1 MIEKLK
7 NAFQSLGE
15 KIGVSGKT
23 VGFGVLAVL
32 VLLLAIVIIA
42 IVSHAKKNKKTNEPA
57 AAETEEKAAEQEE
70 ISQPTEEEKTV
81 ENEEQNVEK
90 IEENTA
96 VLEEKQPEIEQKTPE
111 IEDKTEEKTEKT
123 EEIDMKNTQKSPE
136 NAEKTAKK
144 QPKKAPAAQA
154 AKQPAKQTAKQP
166 AKAAKPEA
174 KPEPKRMLGKWRI
187 IVKGENAYIAALYA
201 SNGEV
206 MLTSEIYSTE
216 DGARSGVDTIRRG
229 AETGNFVIYRDK
241 GGDYYFKLKS
251 SGNRLLCVGEI
262 YKTKDACEKAAESV
276 KRIAKDSPL
285 LIRVTEGE
293 RFITYTPAQVTPPP
307 KKSQGKWRIEEGEN
321 GGFSAKLYANN
332 GQIMLSTEEVAS
344 RKTAEKAIESVR
356 KNCAAGN
363 FYIDKD
369 KFGRFYYKLHNVQKS
384 VICTGETYD
393 KVDAVVSA
401 IESVRRFASNAE
413 LAE

>member
-7 NAFQSLGE
+7 NAFQSLGD
-15 KIGVSGKT
+15 KIGVSGKA
-23 VGFGVLAVL
+23 VGFGVLGIL

-42 IVSHAKKNKKTNEPA
+42 IVSHAKKKKKVQNNAPIKAEKTEKTAENQAIFEPKS
-57 AAETEEKAAEQEE
+57 EEKA
-70 ISQPTEEEKTV
+70 
-81 ENEEQNVEK
+81 EK
-90 IEENTA
+90 IEEIPAKTEEKEEIIEEKPPIPEEKQPKI
-96 VLEEKQPEIEQKTPE
+96 EEKQPEMK
-111 IEDKTEEKTEKT
+111 EKT
-123 EEIDMKNTQKSPE
+123 N
-136 NAEKTAKK
+136 KK
-144 QPKKAPAAQA
+144 QA
-154 AKQPAKQTAKQP
+154 AKATVKQET
-166 AKAAKPEA
+166 KA
-174 KPEPKRMLGKWRI
+174 EPKRMLGKWRI
-187 IVKGENAYIAALYA
+187 IVKGENAYIAALHA

-216 DGARSGVDTIRRG
+216 DGARSGVETIRRG
-229 AETGNFVIYRDK
+229 TETGNFVIYRDK

-251 SGNRLLCVGEI
+251 AGNRLLCVGEI

-285 LIRVTEGE
+285 MIQVSEGE
-293 RFITYTPAQVTPPP
+293 RFIAYTPAEVTPPA
-307 KKSQGKWRIEEGEN
+307 KKNQGKWRIEQGEN

-332 GQIMLSTEEVAS
+332 GQVMLSTEEVAS
-344 RKTAEKAIESVR
+344 RKTAEKAIESVC

-393 KVDAVVSA
+393 KVDSVVSA

-413 LAE
+413 LTE

>member
-1 MIEKLK
+1 MTNLL
-7 NAFQSLGE
+7 NSVFQSLGE
-15 KIGVSGKT
+15 KIGVSAAAAGII
-23 VGFGVLAVL
+23 VIAAA
-32 VLLLAIVIIA
+32 VLLLAVVLAA
-42 IVSHAKKNKKTNEPA
+42 IFVPQAKKRKNLNKDVEIESGKD
-57 AAETEEKAAEQEE
+57 AEKPLECAEKQ
-70 ISQPTEEEKTV
+70 
-81 ENEEQNVEK
+81 EK
-90 IEENTA
+90 IVETKPVYA
-96 VLEEKQPEIEQKTPE
+96 EKQPEIEEKTTE
-111 IEDKTEEKTEKT
+111 NEVNAEENTEKTEEKTMKTTEKT
-123 EEIDMKNTQKSPE
+123 PEPTQ
-136 NAEKTAKK
+136 KTAKK
-144 QPKKAPAAQA
+144 PAKTA
-154 AKQPAKQTAKQP
+154 PAKQVAKSV
-166 AKAAKPEA
+166 AKIGTKA
-174 KPEPKRMLGKWRI
+174 EPKRMLGKWRI
-187 IVKGENAYIAALYA
+187 VIKGENAYIAALHA

-216 DGARSGVDTIRRG
+216 DGARSGVETIKRG
-229 AETGNFVIYRDK
+229 VETGNFVIYRDK

-251 SGNRLLCVGEI
+251 AGNRLLCVGEI
-262 YKTKDACEKAAESV
+262 YTTRDACEKAAESV

-285 LIRVTEGE
+285 MIKVSEGE
-293 RFITYTPAQVTPPP
+293 RFIAYTPAEVTPPA
-307 KKSQGKWRIEEGEN
+307 KKSQGKWRIEQGEN

-332 GQIMLSTEEVAS
+332 GQVMLSTEEVAS

-393 KVDAVVSA
+393 KVESVVSA

>member
-7 NAFQSLGE
+7 NAFQSLGD

-23 VGFGVLAVL
+23 AGICALAIL
-32 VLLLAIVIIA
+32 IALLAIVIVA
-42 IVSHAKKNKKTNEPA
+42 IVSHAKKKKKTQSIAPLEKEKISPIEEENTEK
-57 AAETEEKAAEQEE
+57 TEEKPLEN
-70 ISQPTEEEKTV
+70 V
-81 ENEEQNVEK
+81 ENTP
-90 IEENTA
+90 ENA
-96 VLEEKQPEIEQKTPE
+96 EFSPVFDEKQPEIEE
-111 IEDKTEEKTEKT
+111 KTEEKPEKT
-123 EEIDMKNTQKSPE
+123 EEKDMKIKEKSPKITE
-136 NAEKTAKK
+136 KPAEIKEKNSKK
-144 QPKKAPAAQA
+144 QA
-154 AKQPAKQTAKQP
+154 AKNSVKQET
-166 AKAAKPEA
+166 
-174 KPEPKRMLGKWRI
+174 KPEPKRMLGKWRV
-187 IVKGENAYIAALYA
+187 IVKGESAYLAALYA

-216 DGARSGVDTIRRG
+216 DGARSGVETIKRG
-229 AETGNFVIYRDK
+229 TETGNFVIYRDK

-251 SGNRLLCVGEI
+251 AGNRLLCVGEI

-285 LIRVTEGE
+285 MIHVTEGE
-293 RFITYTPAQVTPPP
+293 RFIAYTPAQVTPPA
-307 KKSQGKWRIEEGEN
+307 KKSQGKWRIEQGEN

-332 GQIMLSTEEVAS
+332 GQMMLSTEEVAS
-344 RKTAEKAIESVR
+344 RKTAEKAIDSVR

-369 KFGRFYYKLHNVQKS
+369 KFGRFYYKLHNAQKS

>member
-7 NAFQSLGE
+7 NAFQSLGD
-15 KIGVSGKT
+15 KIGVSGKI
-23 VGFGVLAVL
+23 VGFGVLAIL
-32 VLLLAIVIIA
+32 VLLIAIVIIA
-42 IVSHAKKNKKTNEPA
+42 IVLHAKKKNKTQA
-57 AAETEEKAAEQEE
+57 KAQDEAQ
-70 ISQPTEEEKTV
+70 IKAQD
-81 ENEEQNVEK
+81 
-90 IEENTA
+90 TA
-96 VLEEKQPEIEQKTPE
+96 PVTA
-111 IEDKTEEKTEKT
+111 EKTEKT
-123 EEIDMKNTQKSPE
+123 EEKPLENGENMPE
-136 NAEKTAKK
+136 NKEIIEEITAKTPENEEKIEEKPPIPEEKLPIPEEKPIETREKPAEIKEKKAKK
-144 QPKKAPAAQA
+144 QP
-154 AKQPAKQTAKQP
+154 AKVSVKQET
-166 AKAAKPEA
+166 

-216 DGARSGVDTIRRG
+216 DGARNGVETIKRG

-251 SGNRLLCVGEI
+251 AGNRLLCVGEI

-285 LIRVTEGE
+285 LARVTKGE
-293 RFITYTPAQVTPPP
+293 EFIAYIPAQVTPPA
-307 KKSQGKWRIEEGEN
+307 KKNMGKWRIEQGES

-344 RKTAEKAIESVR
+344 RKTAEKAIDSVR

-369 KFGRFYYKLHNVQKS
+369 KFGRFYYKLHNAQKS

-413 LAE
+413 LSE

>member
-7 NAFQSLGE
+7 NAFQSLGD
-15 KIGVSGKT
+15 KIGVSGKA
-23 VGFGVLAVL
+23 VGFGVLGIL

-42 IVSHAKKNKKTNEPA
+42 IVSHAKKKKKMQNNAPIKAEKTEKTAENQAIFEPKS
-57 AAETEEKAAEQEE
+57 EEKA
-70 ISQPTEEEKTV
+70 
-81 ENEEQNVEK
+81 EK
-90 IEENTA
+90 IEEIPAKTEEKEDIIEEKPPIPEEKQPKI
-96 VLEEKQPEIEQKTPE
+96 EEKQPEMK
-111 IEDKTEEKTEKT
+111 EKT
-123 EEIDMKNTQKSPE
+123 N
-136 NAEKTAKK
+136 KK
-144 QPKKAPAAQA
+144 QA
-154 AKQPAKQTAKQP
+154 AKATVKQET
-166 AKAAKPEA
+166 KA
-174 KPEPKRMLGKWRI
+174 EPKRMLGKWRI
-187 IVKGENAYIAALYA
+187 IVKGENAYIAALHA

-216 DGARSGVDTIRRG
+216 DGARSGVETIRRG
-229 AETGNFVIYRDK
+229 TETGNFVIYRDK

-251 SGNRLLCVGEI
+251 AGNRLLCVGEI

-276 KRIAKDSPL
+276 KRIAKDSPIL
-285 LIRVTEGE
+285 ARVTKGE
-293 RFITYTPAQVTPPP
+293 EFIAYTPAQVTPPP

-344 RKTAEKAIESVR
+344 RKTAEKAIDSVR

-393 KVDAVVSA
+393 KVDSVISA

>member
-7 NAFQSLGE
+7 NAFQSLGD
-15 KIGVSGKT
+15 KIGVSGKA
-23 VGFGVLAVL
+23 VGFGVLGIL

-42 IVSHAKKNKKTNEPA
+42 IVSHAKKKKKVQNTAPIKAEKTEKTAENQAIFEPKS
-57 AAETEEKAAEQEE
+57 EEKA
-70 ISQPTEEEKTV
+70 
-81 ENEEQNVEK
+81 EK
-90 IEENTA
+90 IEEIPAKTEEKEEIIEEKPPIPEEKQPKI
-96 VLEEKQPEIEQKTPE
+96 EEKQPEMK
-111 IEDKTEEKTEKT
+111 EKTNK
-123 EEIDMKNTQKSPE
+123 
-136 NAEKTAKK
+136 
-144 QPKKAPAAQA
+144 
-154 AKQPAKQTAKQP
+154 KQP
-166 AKAAKPEA
+166 AKATVKQETKA
-174 KPEPKRMLGKWRI
+174 EPKRMLGKWRI
-187 IVKGENAYIAALYA
+187 IVKGENAYIAALHA

-216 DGARSGVDTIRRG
+216 DGARSGVETIRRG
-229 AETGNFVIYRDK
+229 TETGNFVIYRDK

-251 SGNRLLCVGEI
+251 AGNRLLCVGEI

-276 KRIAKDSPL
+276 KRIAKDSPIL
-285 LIRVTEGE
+285 VRVTKGE
-293 RFITYTPAQVTPPP
+293 EFIAYTPAQVTPPP

-332 GQIMLSTEEVAS
+332 GQVMLSTEEVAS
-344 RKTAEKAIESVR
+344 RKTAEKAIESVC

-393 KVDAVVSA
+393 KVDSVVSA

>member
-1 MIEKLK
+1 MTNML
-7 NAFQSLGE
+7 NSVFQSLGE
-15 KIGVSGKT
+15 KIGVSAATAGII
-23 VGFGVLAVL
+23 VIAAA
-32 VLLLAIVIIA
+32 VLLLAAVLAA
-42 IVSHAKKNKKTNEPA
+42 IFVPQAKKRKNLNKGVKIESEKD
-57 AAETEEKAAEQEE
+57 AEKPLECAEKQEK
-70 ISQPTEEEKTV
+70 IV
-81 ENEEQNVEK
+81 ENKPVY
-90 IEENTA
+90 A
-96 VLEEKQPEIEQKTPE
+96 EKQPEIEAKTSE
-111 IEDKTEEKTEKT
+111 NEVKTEENTEKT
-123 EEIDMKNTQKSPE
+123 EEKAMKIAEKTPGTTQ
-136 NAEKTAKK
+136 KTAKK
-144 QPKKAPAAQA
+144 PTGTAPAKQA
-154 AKQPAKQTAKQP
+154 AKS
-166 AKAAKPEA
+166 EA
-174 KPEPKRMLGKWRI
+174 KIGTKAEPKRMLGKWRI
-187 IVKGENAYIAALYA
+187 VIKGENAYIAALHA

-216 DGARSGVDTIRRG
+216 DGARSGVETIKRG
-229 AETGNFVIYRDK
+229 VETGNFVIYRDK

-251 SGNRLLCVGEI
+251 AGNRLLCVGEI
-262 YKTKDACEKAAESV
+262 YTTRDACEKAAESV

-285 LIRVTEGE
+285 MIKVSEGE
-293 RFITYTPAQVTPPP
+293 RFIAYTPAEVTPPA
-307 KKSQGKWRIEEGEN
+307 KKSQGKWRIEQGEN

-332 GQIMLSTEEVAS
+332 GQVMLSTEEVAS

-393 KVDAVVSA
+393 KVESVVSA

>member
-7 NAFQSLGE
+7 NAFQSLGD
-15 KIGVSGKT
+15 KIGVSGKA
-23 VGFGVLAVL
+23 VGFGVLGIL

-42 IVSHAKKNKKTNEPA
+42 IVSHAKKKKKVQNNAPIKAEKTEKTAENQAIFEPKS
-57 AAETEEKAAEQEE
+57 EEKA
-70 ISQPTEEEKTV
+70 
-81 ENEEQNVEK
+81 EK
-90 IEENTA
+90 IEEIPAKTEEKEEIIEEKPPIPEEKQPKI
-96 VLEEKQPEIEQKTPE
+96 EEKQPEMK
-111 IEDKTEEKTEKT
+111 EKT
-123 EEIDMKNTQKSPE
+123 N
-136 NAEKTAKK
+136 KK
-144 QPKKAPAAQA
+144 QA
-154 AKQPAKQTAKQP
+154 AKATVKQET
-166 AKAAKPEA
+166 KA
-174 KPEPKRMLGKWRI
+174 EPKRMLGKWRI
-187 IVKGENAYIAALYA
+187 IVKGENAYIAALHA

-216 DGARSGVDTIRRG
+216 DGARSGVETIRRG
-229 AETGNFVIYRDK
+229 TETGNFVIYRDK

-251 SGNRLLCVGEI
+251 AGNRLLCVGEI

-276 KRIAKDSPL
+276 KRIAKDSPIL
-285 LIRVTEGE
+285 VRVTKGE
-293 RFITYTPAQVTPPP
+293 EFIAYTPAQVTPPP

-344 RKTAEKAIESVR
+344 RKTAEKAIDSVR

-393 KVDAVVSA
+393 KVDSVISA

>member
-7 NAFQSLGE
+7 NAFQSLGD
-15 KIGVSGKT
+15 KIGVSGKA
-23 VGFGVLAVL
+23 VGFGVLGIL

-42 IVSHAKKNKKTNEPA
+42 IVSHAKKKKPVQNNAPSKAEKTKKT
-57 AAETEEKAAEQEE
+57 AEKQAIFETKSEEKA
-70 ISQPTEEEKTV
+70 
-81 ENEEQNVEK
+81 EK
-90 IEENTA
+90 IEEIPAKTEEKEEIIEEKPPIPEEKQPKI
-96 VLEEKQPEIEQKTPE
+96 EEKQPEMK
-111 IEDKTEEKTEKT
+111 EKT
-123 EEIDMKNTQKSPE
+123 N
-136 NAEKTAKK
+136 KK
-144 QPKKAPAAQA
+144 QA
-154 AKQPAKQTAKQP
+154 AKATVKQET
-166 AKAAKPEA
+166 KA
-174 KPEPKRMLGKWRI
+174 EPKRMLGKWRI
-187 IVKGENAYIAALYA
+187 IVKGENAYIAALHA

-216 DGARSGVDTIRRG
+216 DGARSGVETIRRG
-229 AETGNFVIYRDK
+229 TETGNFVIYRDK

-251 SGNRLLCVGEI
+251 AGNRLLCVGEI

-276 KRIAKDSPL
+276 KRIAKDSPIL
-285 LIRVTEGE
+285 VRVTKGE
-293 RFITYTPAQVTPPP
+293 EFIAYTPAQVMPPP

-344 RKTAEKAIESVR
+344 RKTAEKTIDSVR

-393 KVDAVVSA
+393 KVDSVISA

>member
-1 MIEKLK
+1 MGIC
-7 NAFQSLGE
+7 
-15 KIGVSGKT
+15 
-23 VGFGVLAVL
+23 VLAVL

-42 IVSHAKKNKKTNEPA
+42 IVSHAKKKKINQKSDEPA
-57 AAETEEKAAEQEE
+57 AEVSAPE
-70 ISQPTEEEKTV
+70 IEEKT
-81 ENEEQNVEK
+81 EK
-90 IEENTA
+90 IEETPLENVENTPENVENTPENA
-96 VLEEKQPEIEQKTPE
+96 EISPVFDEKQPE
-111 IEDKTEEKTEKT
+111 IEDKTEEKPEKT
-123 EEIDMKNTQKSPE
+123 EEKPMKIKEKSPE
-136 NAEKTAKK
+136 TKEKPAETKEKK
-144 QPKKAPAAQA
+144 LKKPAANSSV
-154 AKQPAKQTAKQP
+154 KQET
-166 AKAAKPEA
+166 

-187 IVKGENAYIAALYA
+187 IVKGESAYIAALYA

-216 DGARSGVDTIRRG
+216 DGARNGVETIKRG

-251 SGNRLLCVGEI
+251 AGNRLLCVGEI
-262 YKTKDACEKAAESV
+262 YTTRDACEKAAESV

-285 LIRVTEGE
+285 MIRVTEGE
-293 RFITYTPAQVTPPP
+293 RFIAYTPAEVTPPA
-307 KKSQGKWRIEEGEN
+307 KKSQGKWRIEQGET

-344 RKTAEKAIESVR
+344 RKTAEKAIDSVR

-369 KFGRFYYKLHNVQKS
+369 KFGRFYYKLHNAQKS

>member
-7 NAFQSLGE
+7 NAFQSLGD
-15 KIGVSGKT
+15 KIGVSGKA
-23 VGFGVLAVL
+23 VGFGVLGIL

-42 IVSHAKKNKKTNEPA
+42 IVSHAKKKKKVQNNAPIKAEKTEKTAENQAIFEPKS
-57 AAETEEKAAEQEE
+57 EEKA
-70 ISQPTEEEKTV
+70 
-81 ENEEQNVEK
+81 EK
-90 IEENTA
+90 IEEIPAKTEEKEEIIEEKPPIPEEKQPKI
-96 VLEEKQPEIEQKTPE
+96 EEKQPEMK
-111 IEDKTEEKTEKT
+111 EK
-123 EEIDMKNTQKSPE
+123 KN
-136 NAEKTAKK
+136 KK
-144 QPKKAPAAQA
+144 QA
-154 AKQPAKQTAKQP
+154 AKATVKQET
-166 AKAAKPEA
+166 KA
-174 KPEPKRMLGKWRI
+174 EPKRMLGKWRI
-187 IVKGENAYIAALYA
+187 IVKGENAYIAALHA

-216 DGARSGVDTIRRG
+216 DGARSGVETIRRG
-229 AETGNFVIYRDK
+229 TETGNFVIYRDK

-251 SGNRLLCVGEI
+251 AGNRLLCVGEI

-276 KRIAKDSPL
+276 KRIAKDSPIL
-285 LIRVTEGE
+285 VRVTKGE
-293 RFITYTPAQVTPPP
+293 EFIAYTPAQVTPPP

-344 RKTAEKAIESVR
+344 RKTAEKTIDSVR

-393 KVDAVVSA
+393 KVDSVISA

>member
-1 MIEKLK
+1 MTNML
-7 NAFQSLGE
+7 NSVFQSLGE
-15 KIGVSGKT
+15 KIGVSAATAGII
-23 VGFGVLAVL
+23 VIAAA
-32 VLLLAIVIIA
+32 VLLLAAVLAA
-42 IVSHAKKNKKTNEPA
+42 IFVPQAKKRKNLNKGVKIESEKD
-57 AAETEEKAAEQEE
+57 AEKPLECAEKQEK
-70 ISQPTEEEKTV
+70 IV
-81 ENEEQNVEK
+81 ENKPVY
-90 IEENTA
+90 A
-96 VLEEKQPEIEQKTPE
+96 EKQPEIEAKTSE
-111 IEDKTEEKTEKT
+111 NEVKIEENTEKTEEKTMKITEKT
-123 EEIDMKNTQKSPE
+123 PEATQ
-136 NAEKTAKK
+136 KTAKK
-144 QPKKAPAAQA
+144 PTGTAKQA
-154 AKQPAKQTAKQP
+154 AKS
-166 AKAAKPEA
+166 EA
-174 KPEPKRMLGKWRI
+174 KIGTKAEPKRMLGKWRI
-187 IVKGENAYIAALYA
+187 VIKGENAYIAVLHA

-216 DGARSGVDTIRRG
+216 EGARSGVETIKRG
-229 AETGNFVIYRDK
+229 VETGNFVIYRDK

-262 YKTKDACEKAAESV
+262 YTTRDACEKAAESV

-285 LIRVTEGE
+285 MIKVSEGE
-293 RFITYTPAQVTPPP
+293 RFIAYTPAEVTPPA
-307 KKSQGKWRIEEGEN
+307 KKNQGKWRIEQGEN

-332 GQIMLSTEEVAS
+332 GQVMLSTEEVAS
-344 RKTAEKAIESVR
+344 RKTAEKAIDSVR

-393 KVDAVVSA
+393 KVDSVVSA